1 MESPSHSYF
10 PSYSYPAF
18 LLNEL
23 AGNVL
28 FGGHRSFREDA
39 IACIARLLPPLQVF
53 GKENI
58 PLNGPCLLTFNHYSR
73 ADFNAWWIGLAVASQ
88 LPMEAHFVMTG
99 ELTSPGSRYSPGG
112 MPFSRW
118 LLKRVAKVY
127 GFTSMPPM
135 PPREKDVDA
144 RARSVREVLSFA
156 QRAKNPV
163 IGLAPEGADM
173 PGGRLTY
180 PPSGAGRFMLQLA
193 GKGLRVIPIGI
204 WEQDGCLCVSFG
216 PAYDLSVPSQMSS
229 NEKDRAG
236 AKAVMENIARLLPSH
251 LRGEFQ

>member
-1 MESPSHSYF
+1 
-10 PSYSYPAF
+10 
-18 LLNEL
+18 LNEL

-39 IACIARLLPPLQVF
+39 KACIARLVPPLQVF

-58 PLNGPCLLTFNHYSR
+58 PPSGPCLLTFNHYSR
-73 ADFNAWWIGLAVASQ
+73 PDFNAWWIGLAVASQ

-99 ELTSPGSRYSPGG
+99 ELTSPGKRYSPGG
-112 MPFSRW
+112 VPFSRW
-118 LLKRVAKVY
+118 LLRRVAKVY

-156 QRAKNPV
+156 ERTQNPV
-163 IGLAPEGADM
+163 ICLAPEGADM

-193 GKGLRVIPIGI
+193 GKGLKVIPIGI

-229 NEKDRAG
+229 NEKDRAA
-236 AKAVMENIARLLPSH
+236 AKAVMENIAWLLPSH

>member
-1 MESPSHSYF
+1 
-10 PSYSYPAF
+10 
-18 LLNEL
+18 LNEL
-23 AGNVL
+23 AGNAL
-28 FGGHRSFREDA
+28 FGEHRSFREDA
-39 IACIARLLPPLQVF
+39 IACIARLVPPLQVF

-58 PLNGPCLLTFNHYSR
+58 PSNGPGLLTFNHYSR
-73 ADFNAWWIGLAVASQ
+73 PDFNAWWIGLAVASQ

-99 ELTSPGSRYSPGG
+99 ELTSPGKRYSPGG

-118 LLKRVAKVY
+118 LLRRVAKVY

-135 PPREKDVDA
+135 PPREKDVEA

-156 QRAKNPV
+156 ERTKNPI

-173 PGGRLTY
+173 PGGLLTY

-193 GKGLRVIPIGI
+193 GKGLNVIPIGV
-204 WEQDGCLCVSFG
+204 WEQGGCLCVSFG
-216 PAYDLSVPSQMSS
+216 PAYELSVPSQMSS
-229 NEKDRAG
+229 DEKDRAA
-236 AKAVMENIARLLPSH
+236 AKVVMENIARLLPSH